1 MRKLRDR
8 YSRNAILIGFAIALL
23 GMGILLPTTVLAGQ
37 GSKNNLPVVDGETQ
51 LFPGYPLQFD
61 GVGHIDRM
69 GDKEIV
75 IGDDL
80 RSLPA
85 RAALHT
91 PRSSSAGIGRFAV
104 GDYVGYQLDD
114 EGAIESLWLLQ
125 KGKR

>member
-1 MRKLRDR
+1 MWKIISR
-8 YSRNAILIGFAIALL
+8 YSQIGTIAGFAIAVLA
-23 GMGILLPTTVLAGQ
+23 MSTLLPQTTLAGQ
-37 GSKNNLPVVDGETQ
+37 RSTNNLPVVDGETQ
-51 LFPGYPLQFD
+51 LFPGYPRQFD
-61 GVGHIDRM
+61 GLGLIDRI
-69 GDKEIV
+69 GEKEIV
-75 IGDDL
+75 VSDSL
-80 RSLPA
+80 RLLPS

>member
-1 MRKLRDR
+1 MWKLRNR
-8 YSRNAILIGFAIALL
+8 YSRIGIVIGIAIALL
-23 GMGILLPTTVLAGQ
+23 GIGTIIPDATLAGQ
-37 GSKNNLPVVDGETQ
+37 NSKRNLPVVDGETQ
-51 LFPGYPLQFD
+51 LFPGYPRQFD
-61 GVGHIDRM
+61 GYGLIDRI
-69 GDKEIV
+69 GEKEIV
-75 IGDDL
+75 VSDSL
-80 RSLPA
+80 RPLPS